1 MRITI
6 AERLHPF
13 IHTPGQLFPLPGS
26 TLLVQVFPTRLC
38 IYDALGSKPR
48 LYAEI
53 INDLKG
59 PFEDFTAMLDLEKGL
74 IRVWGH
80 SAKGYVRY
88 RIEATTISKQLLL
101 TMEKTVEEKV
111 LWNCLSQDCWLLEG
125 TSSNQLILS
134 EKSVLDSAVT
144 SLYKPHG
151 IEKLSLGINKAQ
163 DWELVHKRQDL
174 TEIFPY
180 WFRLGQLI
188 KPTQTYP
195 LEGSALLLNCCR
207 EAIERGERELIL
219 KEFLNLYRAG
229 FNGVLAPALED
240 FRYQG
245 FDLPA
250 VNGDSPLSSL
260 VLLDQ
265 GAKLIRSLF
274 LQQHKAALHI
284 LPALP
289 PEFHCG
295 RLLDVVCGSLGKLS
309 MEWTKKK
316 MRRMTFLASANV
328 EMQFCFPKIIKRFRL
343 RRGEKGR
350 SETIL
355 ANSSINVLQEES
367 YFLDNFEQ

>member
-13 IHTPGQLFPLPGS
+13 IHIPGQLCPLPGS
-26 TLLVQVFPTRLC
+26 TLLVQIFPTRLC
-38 IYDALGSKPR
+38 IYDAVGSKPQ

-59 PFEDFTAMLDLEKGL
+59 PFEDFTVMLDLEKGH

-80 SAKGYVRY
+80 SAKGYMRY

-125 TSSNQLILS
+125 TTSNQLILS
-134 EKSVLDSAVT
+134 ERSLLDSAV
-144 SLYKPHG
+144 SLYKPLA

-188 KPTQTYP
+188 KPTQIYP
-195 LEGSALLLNCCR
+195 LEGSALLLNRCR
-207 EAIERGERELIL
+207 EAIERGARELIL
-219 KEFLNLYRAG
+219 KEFHNLYRAG

-240 FRYQG
+240 LRYQG
-245 FDLPA
+245 FDLPP
-250 VNGDSPLSSL
+250 VNVDCPLSAL

-265 GAKLIRSLF
+265 GAQLMRSLF
-274 LQQHKAALHI
+274 LQQHKATLHI

-295 RLLDVVCGSLGKLS
+295 RLLDLVCDGLGKLN

-316 MRRMTFLASANV
+316 MRRLTFLASANV
-328 EMQFCFPKIIKRFRL
+328 EMQFCFPKAIKRFRL